1 MNKTVIILVNTYIFI
16 HLGGIIM
23 KIVLLEPLGISKDT
37 LANLTSDLIA
47 KGHEFVAYDTVE
59 KDTEILKK
67 RASGADILMIANN
80 PLCGEVIRSV
90 ENLKYIAV
98 AFTGVDHVDKAACEE
113 SGITVSNAKGY
124 ATEAVAELTIGMIIS
139 LLRNVKQCD
148 DVARKEGTKLG
159 LVGTELNGKTV
170 GIVGTGD
177 IGIRTAEIL
186 KAFNC
191 KLLGYSRTERIEGKN
206 LGINYV
212 SLEELLKNSD
222 IVSLHVPL
230 TDSTNKLINKNN
242 LSLMKKTSILINMA
256 RGPVVDSDALSEA
269 LNNGT
274 IAGAGIDVFEVEPP
288 VKACHP
294 LFNSKNTLV
303 TPHVAFATD
312 ESMVKRA
319 NIVFDNV
326 YSWIKGEKKNIVF

>member
-1 MNKTVIILVNTYIFI
+1 
-16 HLGGIIM
+16 M

-37 LANLTSDLIA
+37 LANLASDLIA

-113 SGITVSNAKGY
+113 RGITVSNAKGY

-186 KAFNC
+186 KAFKC
-191 KLLGYSRTERIEGKN
+191 KLLGYSRTERIEAKN

-294 LFNSKNTLV
+294 LFDSKNTLV

-312 ESMVKRA
+312 ESMIKRA

-326 YSWIKGEKKNIVF
+326 HSWIKGEKKNIVF

>member
-1 MNKTVIILVNTYIFI
+1 
-16 HLGGIIM
+16 M

-37 LANLTSDLIA
+37 LTKLASDLID
-47 KGHEFVAYDTVE
+47 KGHEFIAYDTVE
-59 KDTEILKK
+59 KDTEMLKN
-67 RASGADILMIANN
+67 RASGADILMIANS

-113 SGITVSNAKGY
+113 RGITVSNAKGY

-191 KLLGYSRTERIEGKN
+191 KLLGYSRTERIEGKD

-212 SLEELLKNSD
+212 SLEDLLKNSD

-230 TDSTNKLINKNN
+230 TDSTNKLINKDN
-242 LSLMKKTSILINMA
+242 LHLMKRNAILINMA
-256 RGPVVDSDALSEA
+256 RGPVVDSDALAEA

-303 TPHVAFATD
+303 TPHIAFATD

-319 NIVFDNV
+319 DIVFDNV
-326 YSWIKGEKKNIVF
+326 YSWINGEKKNIVF

>member
-1 MNKTVIILVNTYIFI
+1 
-16 HLGGIIM
+16 M

-37 LANLTSDLIA
+37 LSHLSSKL
-47 KGHEFVAYDTVE
+47 KEMGHQFLAFDTVE
-59 KDTEILKK
+59 KDVEILKE
-67 RASGADILMIANN
+67 RAHGADILMIANN
-80 PLCGEVIRSV
+80 PLSGEVIKSV
-90 ENLKYIAV
+90 DTLKYIAV

-113 SGITVSNAKGY
+113 RGIKVSNAKGY

-148 DVARKEGTKLG
+148 EVVRTEGTKLG

-177 IGIRTAEIL
+177 IGLRTAQIL

-191 KLLGYSRTERIEGKN
+191 NLLGYSRTERTEGKE

-212 SLEELLKNSD
+212 DLNTLLKNSD

-230 TDSTNKLINKNN
+230 TKETTKLMNKET
-242 LSLMKKTSILINMA
+242 LSLMKKDAILINMA
-256 RGPVVDSDALSEA
+256 RGPVVDSDALAEA
-269 LNNGT
+269 LNSGI
-274 IAGAGIDVFEVEPP
+274 IAGAGIDVFEAEPP
-288 VKACHP
+288 VASSHP
-294 LFNSKNTLV
+294 LFSSKNTLV
-303 TPHVAFATD
+303 TPHVAFATS
-312 ESMVKRA
+312 ESMIKRA

-326 YSWIKGEKKNIVF
+326 YAWINGEEKNIVF